1 MRANPRVESRHPG
14 LPDTQAVVW
23 QIFSPVAVRVAR
35 LIGQRPPTQLFAKRI
50 RSVWHGRTEPDLARL
65 W

>member
-14 LPDTQAVVW
+14 LPNTQAVVW
-23 QIFSPVAVRVAR
+23 QIFSPVAR
-35 LIGQRPPTQLFAKRI
+35 LIGQRPPTQLFANRI
-50 RSVWHGRTEPDLARL
+50 RSVWRGRTEPDLARL